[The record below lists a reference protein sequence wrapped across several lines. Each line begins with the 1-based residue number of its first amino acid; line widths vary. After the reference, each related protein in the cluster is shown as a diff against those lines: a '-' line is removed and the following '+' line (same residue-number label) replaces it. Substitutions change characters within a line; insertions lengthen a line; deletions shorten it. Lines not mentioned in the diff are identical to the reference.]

1 MSLLVTGSIGID
13 TVKTPF
19 GVSKDCLGGSAV
31 YFSMAASFFSPVRFL
46 GAIGADCPFD
56 LKKIFKGKKVD
67 LNGLELRHTSKTFRW
82 AGSYQGAMNEA
93 TTDAVELN
101 VLAENPPQMPEEY
114 KDSKFVFLANTA
126 PILQIQLLDQLN
138 RPKFV
143 AADTMNLWINNNLA
157 DLKQLLKKIDCLILN
172 ETEARMLANEHNLI
186 TAAAKIEK
194 LGPSVVVIKKGESG
208 SIIHV
213 SRASAS
219 SRAESRGS
227 PRKRG
232 QDGRDTKL
240 FVLPAYPATI
250 VKDPTGAG
258 DSFAGGFMGYLAGQ
272 NKTDFAT
279 LKKAVAYGTVVA
291 SFTISDFSHK
301 GLTKTTRRDID
312 SRLIELRKLVK
323 F

>member
-93 TTDAVELN
+93 ITDFVELN

-126 PILQIQLLDQLN
+126 PILQIQLLDQLHK
-138 RPKFV
+138 PKFV

-172 ETEARMLANEHNLI
+172 ETEARMLASEHNLI

-194 LGPSVVVIKKGESG
+194 LGPTVVVIKKGESG
-208 SIIHV
+208 SII
-213 SRASAS
+213 RQAN
-219 SRAESRGS
+219 
-227 PRKRG
+227 G
-232 QDGRDTKL
+232 QL
-240 FVLPAYPATI
+240 FVLPAYPATV

-258 DSFAGGFMGYLAGQ
+258 DSFAGGFMGYMAGQ

-291 SFTISDFSHK
+291 SFTISDFSLK
-301 GLTKTTRRDID
+301 GLTKTTKRDID
-312 SRLIELRKLVK
+312 SRLNTLRKLVK

>member
-1 MSLLVTGSIGID
+1 MVTGSIGID

-31 YFSMAASFFSPVRFL
+31 YFSMAASFFTHVRFL

-56 LKKIFKGKKVD
+56 LKKIFKGRRVD
-67 LNGLELRHTSKTFRW
+67 FTGLELRHTSKTFRW
-82 AGSYQGAMNEA
+82 AGSYQGPMNEA
-93 TTDAVELN
+93 ITDFVELN
-101 VLAENPPQMPEEY
+101 VLAEEPPKMPDEY

-126 PILQIQLLDQLN
+126 PILQIQLLDQLRN
-138 RPKFV
+138 PKFV
-143 AADTMNLWINNNLA
+143 AADTMNLWINSNLA
-157 DLKQLLKKIDCLILN
+157 DLKLLLKKIDCLILN
-172 ETEARMLANEHNLI
+172 EGEARMLADEHNLI

-208 SIIHV
+208 SII
-213 SRASAS
+213 RQAD
-219 SRAESRGS
+219 
-227 PRKRG
+227 G
-232 QDGRDTKL
+232 QL

-291 SFTISDFSHK
+291 SFTISDFSLK
-301 GLTKTTRRDID
+301 GLTKITKRHID
-312 SRLIELRKLVK
+312 NRLNELRKLVK

>member
-1 MSLLVTGSIGID
+1 KTQNREGLRMSLLVTGSIGID

-31 YFSMAASFFSPVRFL
+31 YFSMAASFFTHVRFL

-56 LKKIFKGKKVD
+56 LKKIFKGRKVD
-67 LNGLELRHTSKTFRW
+67 LNGLELRHKSKTFRW

-93 TTDAVELN
+93 ITDAVELN

-126 PILQIQLLDQLN
+126 PNLQIQLLDQLHKP
-138 RPKFV
+138 RFV
-143 AADTMNLWINNNLA
+143 AADTMNLWINNNLV

-172 ETEARMLANEHNLI
+172 EGEARMLANEHNLI

-194 LGPSVVVIKKGESG
+194 LGPTVVVIKKGESG
-208 SIIHV
+208 SIIRQ
-213 SRASAS
+213 SD
-219 SRAESRGS
+219 
-227 PRKRG
+227 G
-232 QDGRDTKL
+232 QL

-258 DSFAGGFMGYLAGQ
+258 DSFAGGFMGYMAGQ

-279 LKKAVAYGTVVA
+279 LKKAIAYGTVVA
-291 SFTISDFSHK
+291 SFTISDFSLK
-301 GLTKTTRRDID
+301 GLTKTTRRNID
-312 SRLIELRKLVK
+312 SRLNELRNRVK

>member
-1 MSLLVTGSIGID
+1 VSLLVTGSIGID

-46 GAIGADCPFD
+46 GAIGSDCPFD
-56 LKKIFKGKKVD
+56 LKKIFKGRKVD
-67 LNGLELRHTSKTFRW
+67 LNGLEVRHTSKTFRW

-126 PILQIQLLDQLN
+126 PNLQIQLLDQLHK
-138 RPKFV
+138 PKFV

-157 DLKQLLKKIDCLILN
+157 DLKKLLKKIDCLILN
-172 ETEARMLANEHNLI
+172 EGEARMLANEHNLI

-194 LGPSVVVIKKGESG
+194 LGPTVVVIKKGESG
-208 SIIHV
+208 SIIKLADGNV
-213 SRASAS
+213 ARAS
-219 SRAESRGS
+219 S

-291 SFTISDFSHK
+291 SFTISDFSLK
-301 GLTKTTRRDID
+301 GLTKTTRRNIG
-312 SRLIELRKLVK
+312 SRLNTLRKLVK

>member
-67 LNGLELRHTSKTFRW
+67 LNGLELRHKSKTFRW

-126 PILQIQLLDQLN
+126 PILQIQLLDQLHK
-138 RPKFV
+138 PKFV

-157 DLKQLLKKIDCLILN
+157 DLKKLLKKIDCLILN

-208 SIIHV
+208 SIIRQ
-213 SRASAS
+213 SD
-219 SRAESRGS
+219 
-227 PRKRG
+227 G
-232 QDGRDTKL
+232 QL

-291 SFTISDFSHK
+291 SFTIADFSLK
-301 GLTKTTRRDID
+301 GLTKTTKRDIEK
-312 SRLIELRKLVK
+312 RLNTLRKTTT

>member
-1 MSLLVTGSIGID
+1 MRKGMSLLVTGSIGID

-19 GVSKDCLGGSAV
+19 GMSKDCLGGSAV

-46 GAIGADCPFD
+46 GAIGSDCPFD
-56 LKKIFKGKKVD
+56 LKKIFKGRKVD
-67 LNGLELRHTSKTFRW
+67 LNGLEVRSTSKTFRW

-157 DLKQLLKKIDCLILN
+157 DLKKLLKKIDCLILN
-172 ETEARMLANEHNLI
+172 ETEARIISGDHNLI

-208 SIIHV
+208 SII
-213 SRASAS
+213 RQKN
-219 SRAESRGS
+219 G
-227 PRKRG
+227 
-232 QDGRDTKL
+232 DL

-291 SFTISDFSHK
+291 SFTIADFSLK
-301 GLTKTTRRDID
+301 GLMKTTRRNID
-312 SRLIELRKLVK
+312 SRLNELRNRVK

>member
-31 YFSMAASFFSPVRFL
+31 YFSMAASFFTHVRLL
-46 GAIGADCPFD
+46 GAIGADCPFN
-56 LKKIFKGKKVD
+56 LKKIFKKRRVD
-67 LNGLELRHTSKTFRW
+67 LTGLEVREKSKTFRW
-82 AGSYQGAMNEA
+82 AGSYQGPMNEA
-93 TTDAVELN
+93 ITDYVELN
-101 VLAENPPQMPEEY
+101 ILAEEPPKVPDEY

-126 PILQIQLLDQLN
+126 PILQIQLLEQLDK
-138 RPKFV
+138 PKFV
-143 AADTMNLWINNNLA
+143 AADTMNMWIKNNLA
-157 DLKQLLKKIDCLILN
+157 DLKRLLKKIDCLILN
-172 ETEARMLANEHNLI
+172 ETEARMLADEHNLI

-208 SIIHV
+208 SII
-213 SRASAS
+213 RQTRLRSATPWQ
-219 SRAESRGS
+219 ANGE
-227 PRKRG
+227 
-232 QDGRDTKL
+232 L

-291 SFTISDFSHK
+291 SFTIADFSLK
-301 GLTKTTRRDID
+301 GLTKITKRNID
-312 SRLIELRKLVK
+312 NRLNVLRKLTK

>member
-1 MSLLVTGSIGID
+1 MVSLLVTGSIGID

-82 AGSYQGAMNEA
+82 AGSYVDAMNEA
-93 TTDAVELN
+93 VTDFVELN

-126 PILQIQLLDQLN
+126 PILQIQLLDQLHK
-138 RPKFV
+138 PKFV
-143 AADTMNLWINNNLA
+143 AVDTMNLWINNNIA
-157 DLKQLLKKIDCLILN
+157 DLKKLLKKIDCLILN
-172 ETEARMLANEHNLI
+172 ETEARMLSGDHNLI

-208 SIIHV
+208 SIIRQ
-213 SRASAS
+213 SD
-219 SRAESRGS
+219 
-227 PRKRG
+227 G
-232 QDGRDTKL
+232 QL

-291 SFTISDFSHK
+291 SFTIADFSLK
-301 GLTKTTRRDID
+301 GLTKTTRRNID
-312 SRLIELRKLVK
+312 TRLNELRKLTK

>member
-56 LKKIFKGKKVD
+56 LKKIFKGRKVD
-67 LNGLELRHTSKTFRW
+67 LNGLELRHKSKTFRW

-93 TTDAVELN
+93 ITDSVELN

-138 RPKFV
+138 KPKFV

-157 DLKQLLKKIDCLILN
+157 DLKRLLKKIDCLILN

-208 SIIHV
+208 SIIRQTDGAFICPARL
-213 SRASAS
+213 SRHYCQRPHRRGRQLRGRLYGLSGGPKQDRFRDFEKGRRLWH
-219 SRAESRGS
+219 SRRVFHNL
-227 PRKRG
+227 R
-232 QDGRDTKL
+232 
-240 FVLPAYPATI
+240 F
-250 VKDPTGAG
+250 
-258 DSFAGGFMGYLAGQ
+258 LAQ
-272 NKTDFAT
+272 RPDKNNKTQYRQPT
-279 LKKAVAYGTVVA
+279 
-291 SFTISDFSHK
+291 
-301 GLTKTTRRDID
+301 
-312 SRLIELRKLVK
+312 E
-323 F
+323 

>member
-31 YFSMAASFFSPVRFL
+31 YFSMAASFFAHVRFL

-56 LKKIFKGKKVD
+56 LKKIFKGRKVD

-82 AGSYQGAMNEA
+82 AGSYQGPMNEA
-93 TTDAVELN
+93 ITDAVELN
-101 VLAENPPQMPEEY
+101 VLAEEPPQMPEEY

-126 PILQIQLLDQLN
+126 PNLQIQLLEQLDK
-138 RPKFV
+138 PKFV

-157 DLKQLLKKIDCLILN
+157 DLRQLLKKIDCLILN
-172 ETEARMLANEHNLI
+172 EGEARMLANEHNLI

-194 LGPSVVVIKKGESG
+194 LGPTVVVIKKGESG
-208 SIIHV
+208 SII
-213 SRASAS
+213 R
-219 SRAESRGS
+219 RENG
-227 PRKRG
+227 
-232 QDGRDTKL
+232 DL

-291 SFTISDFSHK
+291 SFTISDFSLK
-301 GLTKTTRRDID
+301 GLTKTTRRNID
-312 SRLIELRKLVK
+312 SRLNELRKLVS